1 MNTMFKK
8 PRLKNKNI
16 FVGDFETTVYDGQE
30 RTDVWASAL
39 TLLFDETDHV
49 DVFNS
54 LPATYDYIVN
64 NIKSNCII
72 YYHNLKF
79 DGTFW
84 LSYLMERGDYMDCFE
99 EAAPMQIYEGT
110 PYQKELKQG
119 EFLHDKDMPCGTYK
133 YLISD
138 MGAWYNVKIKR
149 HDGYIIELRDSL
161 KLIPCSVKKMGTD
174 FKTKHQKTSIEYT
187 GFRVPGGY
195 ITDEEKEYIAN
206 DVLVVKEVL
215 EIMYSEGHNKLT
227 IGSCCWSEYK
237 SMIGDKPKGRS
248 VFDEMF
254 PRLEHGKL
262 NKEKY
267 GSENCDAYIRMAY
280 HGGWCY
286 VKEDRQGVKQKYGC
300 TADVNS
306 LYPSVM
312 LKASGNR
319 YPTDNPHFFDDMETW
334 NKIKDN
340 EKLYY
345 FVRVKTRFE
354 LKPGFLPFIQI
365 KRNKN
370 YIGTEMLKTSDVLDH
385 KTGKY
390 YKWLIDK
397 DGERVPAAPIM
408 TFSKTDW
415 ELVQKHYNLSDTV
428 ILDGCWFYTS
438 VGLFDQYILKYKKIK
453 QNSKGAK
460 RSIAKLFS
468 NNLYGRFAQGTNS
481 SFKHISMGTDKAL
494 TSETIFEQNKNAGFI
509 AIGAAI
515 TSYARKFT
523 IDAAQANYDVFCYAD
538 TDSIH
543 CCCKPEEVKG
553 IQIHESEYLH
563 WKIETEWDEALFVRQ
578 KTYAEHIVVEDGE
591 KVKEPYWNIKC
602 AGLPDRCKKLFTIS
616 LKGVDNVPKDD
627 IIQLKPNEKEMAFI
641 KVKRNID
648 CFKQDLV
655 IPGKLLPLQIPG
667 GTVLAEVDFT
677 LH

>member
-1 MNTMFKK
+1 MKEY
-8 PRLKNKNI
+8 
-16 FVGDFETTVYDGQE
+16 FVHPTSIVDDNVEIGEGTKVWHFSHIQTGARIGRNCSFGQNVNVSNNVKIGDGVKVQ
-30 RTDVWASAL
+30 
-39 TLLFDETDHV
+39 
-49 DVFNS
+49 
-54 LPATYDYIVN
+54 N
-64 NIKSNCII
+64 NVS
-72 YYHNLKF
+72 
-79 DGTFW
+79 
-84 LSYLMERGDYMDCFE
+84 
-99 EAAPMQIYEGT
+99 IYEGVELEDYVFCGPSCVFTNDLT
-110 PYQKELKQG
+110 PRA
-119 EFLHDKDMPCGTYK
+119 K
-133 YLISD
+133 Y
-138 MGAWYNVKIKR
+138 
-149 HDGYIIELRDSL
+149 
-161 KLIPCSVKKMGTD
+161 
-174 FKTKHQKTSIEYT
+174 
-187 GFRVPGGY
+187 
-195 ITDEEKEYIAN
+195 
-206 DVLVVKEVL
+206 
-215 EIMYSEGHNKLT
+215 
-227 IGSCCWSEYK
+227 
-237 SMIGDKPKGRS
+237 PKGH
-248 VFDEMF
+248 VGYKKT
-254 PRLEHGKL
+254 LI
-262 NKEKY
+262 KE
-267 GSENCDAYIRMAY
+267 G
-280 HGGWCY
+280 
-286 VKEDRQGVKQKYGC
+286 
-300 TADVNS
+300 
-306 LYPSVM
+306 
-312 LKASGNR
+312 AS
-319 YPTDNPHFFDDMETW
+319 
-334 NKIKDN
+334 
-340 EKLYY
+340 
-345 FVRVKTRFE
+345 
-354 LKPGFLPFIQI
+354 
-365 KRNKN
+365 
-370 YIGTEMLKTSDVLDH
+370 IGANATIICGHTVGRWALIGAGAVVTSDVLDH